1 MCSGVNCAPWRFET
15 GGKKCPRLVKL
26 LGGRGTAVG
35 GMGGT
40 GGDMLAAGWAD
51 GGRGGLTGFNGVLV
65 VRGGDDD
72 SAGEDVAAR
81 EV

>member
-1 MCSGVNCAPWRFET
+1 
-15 GGKKCPRLVKL
+15 
-26 LGGRGTAVG
+26 
-35 GMGGT
+35 MGGT
-40 GGDMLAAGWAD
+40 GGDMLAAGCAD

-72 SAGEDVAAR
+72 SAGDDVAAR